1 MADMSTGPDPDDAL
15 EWLLAQAREIEQ
27 RISSL
32 MDAAA
37 RLGEER
43 LAAARAAAEAI
54 VNAALREAEDIRRAA
69 TLEASEDTE
78 PEAPSAASS
87 IPRAAE
93 HPGAPFRP
101 RVFVGGDDIEGAR
114 RLAEELVLGGLGRA
128 RIDAELAARFPELG
142 AERIEAIIRAL
153 LVPPSAAHDDTG

>member
-1 MADMSTGPDPDDAL
+1 MADPPPGPDRDDAL

-27 RISSL
+27 RITAL
-32 MDAAA
+32 MEAAA

-54 VNAALREAEDIRRAA
+54 VNAALREAEEIRRAA
-69 TLEASEDTE
+69 APESGEQRE
-78 PEAPSAASS
+78 GEAPASS
-87 IPRAAE
+87 SPPPAE
-93 HPGAPFRP
+93 RPGAPFRP

-128 RIDAELAARFPELG
+128 RIEAELSTRFPDLG

-153 LVPPSAAHDDTG
+153 LVPPSAARDDAG

>member
-1 MADMSTGPDPDDAL
+1 MADAPPEPERDDAL

-27 RISSL
+27 RLATLIE
-32 MDAAA
+32 AAA

-54 VNAALREAEDIRRAA
+54 VDAALREAEDIRRAA
-69 TLEASEDTE
+69 ARESSEE
-78 PEAPSAASS
+78 PEVEVPSPAPDAPPPAERGNAA
-87 IPRAAE
+87 
-93 HPGAPFRP
+93 FRP

-128 RIDAELAARFPELG
+128 RIEAELTARFPDLG

-153 LVPPSAAHDDTG
+153 LVPPSVARDDAG